1 MVMALLAMSLIELQA
16 HLDLDLDLD
25 EAKQGK
31 PRRTERS
38 SKYGGMGMIKAALKL

>member
-25 EAKQGK
+25 EAKRSKGSQGE
-31 PRRTERS
+31 RREARNTAEWE
-38 SKYGGMGMIKAALKL
+38 